1 MYIYSA
7 YNHQITSQI
16 KLPLEAFKDEGFS
29 KKEKINIHLGSIASD
44 IVGDSFLETTSYFIG
59 DDTIYVEVPS
69 IARYLVTNRSDI
81 VIEPHLGANETLIGF
96 FLVYLVLVFVIKEKN
111 QMLFHGSAF
120 TLPDS
125 SKACI
130 FLGNKGAG
138 KSTLAAAFTKFGCK
152 VLCDDLIPVTPGPVV
167 QPGIP
172 MIKLFKDSYKA
183 IIENENLEDD
193 YLDGQGKFH
202 IKVDHTM
209 QPAALNTICII
220 KKADI
225 DKVEIKKLT
234 GGQKIRSI
242 LPHIIKISQIDTD
255 ISIFKQL
262 LEYSNS
268 ISVFSVIRPE
278 GFTDPHLVAIEILK
292 KITEGEL
299 TI

>member
-1 MYIYSA
+1 MYTYSA
-7 YNHQITSQI
+7 YNQFITSQI
-16 KLPLEAFKDEGFS
+16 KLPLEVSTDEES
-29 KKEKINIHLGSIASD
+29 VTEKKINVHFGSISSD
-44 IVGDSFLETTSYFIG
+44 IIGDSFLGFTSFFIG
-59 DDTIYVEVPS
+59 SDTIYVDAPT
-69 IARYLVTNRSDI
+69 IARYLVMNKRDI
-81 VIEPHLGANETLIGF
+81 VVEPYPGADETLIGL
-96 FLVYLVLVFVIKEKN
+96 FLVHFVLLFVVKEKD

-234 GGQKIRSI
+234 GGQKIQSI